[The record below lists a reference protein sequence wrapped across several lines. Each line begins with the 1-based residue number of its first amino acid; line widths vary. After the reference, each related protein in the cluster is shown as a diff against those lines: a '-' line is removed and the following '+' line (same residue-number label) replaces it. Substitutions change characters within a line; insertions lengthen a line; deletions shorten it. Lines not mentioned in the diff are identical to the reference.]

1 MAQLRRMT
9 RAQAQ
14 RPIYRRQTNWS
25 EGMKPDLDPRDA
37 GEVGDN
43 GTRGCPLL
51 RNVMLEHRGMSVVPM
66 RDPNQCSN
74 LGTTGIYPA
83 VAMAR
88 GYEGSVWE
96 AIPVTPTAVQFAHV
110 APSATSLHSLE
121 ATDSQEAGIAVY
133 ESSVLL
139 GTDTRLGVGRASP
152 GATPKFATVL
162 DHPLLTP
169 EFVVD
174 PAIESTGGVW
184 NAEIYFTVT
193 LVSKDSTGTAVTET
207 NSCNIGYAN
216 RAAIRL
222 NVPAVSNDNIFGSYN
237 GYSLVFKATSTTNLA
252 GLGYTHVR
260 VYRTLNLVPAYTAP
274 RVNSPDM
281 FYLVGEYPIA
291 DVVGALAPGVNLWT
305 GPSDTA
311 TLPIAAG
318 DPSTISDAQWRVA
331 MPASPVV
338 ATTAAWMFTATGNRL
353 SYAGA
358 AQIDECF
365 GYHYPEQVIDFP
377 TRITAL
383 VEVAGWLTV
392 MCESSTWRLPLTRID
407 TDNPYKDLGVDVPL
421 LRDPLL
427 CDNARGVQWRHRQSV
442 HPIQS
447 GMFAAVLSDF
457 SVRKFN
463 GASWGPDLLSERVRS
478 LVVPLIRNTASRMCS
493 AFLSSDNVFVVWDS
507 KSDTDAY
514 ACLFVDEPTAWA
526 FTALDWWHAMP
537 ARPNCAVV
545 ELPGGHSLA
554 TSGGFGEPMLW
565 LGVGGGW
572 CAQGVVGTMP
582 YTSEPRQVTFGA
594 VTGNLLH
601 YFVRHLESHFFF
613 QPLDANPVAT
623 TLTLRNDKGVALAA
637 ESYEAVDPYQDGG
650 QITLNGTYG
659 PMHYYTVE
667 MVQTGGAVR
676 LVQFDTVLSVTD
688 RNDAGKKSTDFTDQ
702 YRPAGDR
709 WTVVAGG
716 SAVGTIAA
724 GTFKGAKAM
733 AGRAFSVS
741 DISASGAGTKQCV
754 VVGLRPSASPLVL
767 QDGLRAMTFT
777 ASGTNLL
784 VNASNGIV
792 TVPMDVAKEVQV
804 LCLVFEGA
812 SLTVYGPTADTPLSG
827 FCAQPSPNA
836 PTFTAVGADGF
847 VFVAASRGFDLVYGA
862 NTRTQA
868 DTSDYADFVKSF

>member
-96 AIPVTPTAVQFAHV
+96 AIPITPTAVQFAHV
-110 APSATSLHSLE
+110 SSAATSTHSLS
-121 ATDSQEAGIAVY
+121 TSDSQEAGIAVY

-139 GTDTRLGVGRASP
+139 GTDTQLGVGRAAP

-162 DHPLLTP
+162 DHPQLTP
-169 EFVVD
+169 KFVVD
-174 PAIESTGGVW
+174 PSIKSTGGVW

-207 NSCNIGYAN
+207 NSCNIGSAN
-216 RAAIRL
+216 RTALRL
-222 NVPAVSNDNIFGSYN
+222 NVPAVSNYNIFGSYN
-237 GYSLVFKATSTTNLA
+237 GYSLVFKATSATNLA
-252 GLGYTHVR
+252 ALGYTHVR

-281 FYLVGEYPIA
+281 FYLVGEYSIA
-291 DVVGALAPGVNLWT
+291 DVVGGLAPGVNLWT

-338 ATTAAWMFTATGNRL
+338 AVTAAWMFTATGNRL

-407 TDNPYKDLGVDVPL
+407 SDNPYKDLGVDVPL
-421 LRDPLL
+421 LRYPLL

-442 HPIQS
+442 HSIQS

-478 LVVPLIRNTASRMCS
+478 LVVPMVRSLSSRMCS
-493 AFLSSDNVFVVWDS
+493 AFLSSDNVFVLWDS
-507 KSDTDAY
+507 KSDTDCY

-545 ELPGGHSLA
+545 ELPGGHGLA
-554 TSGGFGEPMLW
+554 TSGGYGEPMLW

-582 YTSEPRQVTFGA
+582 YTSEPRYVTFGA

-613 QPLDANPVAT
+613 QALDANPSST
-623 TLTLRNDKGVALAA
+623 TLTLRDDKGAA
-637 ESYEAVDPYQDGG
+637 RATESYETTEPYLDGG

-659 PMHYYTVE
+659 PMHWYTVE
-667 MVQTGGAVR
+667 MVQTGGPQR
-676 LVQFDTVLSVTD
+676 LVQFDSVIAVTD
-688 RNDAGKKSTDFTDQ
+688 RNDAGKKATDFDSQ
-702 YRPAGDR
+702 YRPTGDR
-709 WTVVAGG
+709 WSVVAGG
-716 SAVGTIAA
+716 TAAGTIAA
-724 GTFKGAKAM
+724 GTFKDAKVM

-741 DISASGAGTKQCV
+741 DLSKSGAGTKQCLV
-754 VVGLRPSASPLVL
+754 LGIRPSTSFAVV
-767 QDGLRAMTFT
+767 QDGFRAVTVRV
-777 ASGTNLL
+777 SGTNLE
-784 VNASNGIV
+784 VNAGSGIV

-804 LCLVFEGA
+804 LCLVFEGGILSA
-812 SLTVYGPTADTPLSG
+812 YGPTSATPVSG
-827 FCAQPSPNA
+827 FCQQPSPID
-836 PTFTAVGADGF
+836 TVFTSVSADGF
-847 VFVAASRGFDLVYGA
+847 VFVAVSAGFDLVYGA
-862 NTRTQA
+862 ETRAQA
-868 DTSDYADFVKSF
+868 DSADYADFVRAF